1 MAGLAG
7 FEPAPHVLLVGVIEQ
22 VARFYARLPYF

>member
-7 FEPAPHVLLVGVIEQ
+7 FEPAPHVLLVV
-22 VARFYARLPYF
+22 VV

>member
-7 FEPAPHVLLVGVIEQ
+7 FEPAPHVLLVGVVEPLTQ
-22 VARFYARLPYF
+22 KVTQSS

>member
-7 FEPAPHVLLVGVIEQ
+7 FEPAPHVLVVGVVEPLTQ
-22 VARFYARLPYF
+22 KVTQNT